1 MIREVV
7 GVKRLLS
14 IFLTVILCFALSSCG
29 KADPIILPKNDD
41 VLNISVVCDEEIVY
55 HEDSVWIDRVIS
67 GITEAEPTSRK
78 SVQDVPQVDNYIKID
93 FQLHGGISTVF
104 VYEEDGK
111 YYVEQPYQGIY
122 ELAGVVYT
130 LITEPKEEK

>member
-1 MIREVV
+1 M
-7 GVKRLLS
+7 KRLLS

-41 VLNISVVCDEEIVY
+41 VLNISVVCDEETVY

-78 SVQDVPQVDNYIKID
+78 SV
-93 FQLHGGISTVF
+93 H
-104 VYEEDGK
+104 
-111 YYVEQPYQGIY
+111 
-122 ELAGVVYT
+122 
-130 LITEPKEEK
+130 